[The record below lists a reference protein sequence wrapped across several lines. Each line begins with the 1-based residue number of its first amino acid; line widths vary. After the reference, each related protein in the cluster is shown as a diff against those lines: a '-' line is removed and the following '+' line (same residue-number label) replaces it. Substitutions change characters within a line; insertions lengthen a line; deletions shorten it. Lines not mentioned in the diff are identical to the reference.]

1 MGEFLE
7 EVLVMADRPFI
18 TMAQA
23 QAAMNAMIA
32 KANETPDAPVAM
44 CILDDSGNLVAYAHM
59 DNLRLFSKRHAFRK
73 AYTSAISGQNS
84 VTYGEG
90 TRSRGSSV
98 PEMSGDPNFTP
109 GQGGLAVRSRGILIG
124 GIGVGGYPS
133 GVTDEEL
140 ARVGLEAMGLE

>member
-1 MGEFLE
+1 
-7 EVLVMADRPFI
+7 MAERPFI

-23 QAAMNAMIA
+23 QAAMNAMIN
-32 KANETPDAPVAM
+32 KAMETPDAPVAM
-44 CILDDSGNLVAYAHM
+44 CILDDSGNMVAYAHM

-90 TRSRGSSV
+90 THARGSSV
-98 PEMSGDPNFTP
+98 PEMTGDGNFTP